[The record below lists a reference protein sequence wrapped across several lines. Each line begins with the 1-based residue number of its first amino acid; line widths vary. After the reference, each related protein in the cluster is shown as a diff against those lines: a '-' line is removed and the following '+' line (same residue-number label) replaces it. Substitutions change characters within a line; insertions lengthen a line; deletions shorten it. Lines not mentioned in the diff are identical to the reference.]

1 MKVSNIYKWQL
12 KCNMRKYIYYK
23 TILRVC
29 DCVCVCV
36 GVAHQVEPLTGSLL
50 INLLHKLSR

>member
-29 DCVCVCV
+29 VCVCV
-36 GVAHQVEPLTGSLL
+36 GVAHKVEPLTGSLL